1 MRRSEATTAPDS
13 THHLRGA
20 KRRRPDSVDD
30 LLPINYDRRSRLP
43 YMRVAA
49 RRACGGA
56 LAQSTDSQLC
66 TGGGSSLVRCQ
77 YCGALARMG
86 GKETLAHVLVLRT
99 TIAARAIVWA
109 ETLEWRRF
117 FLIYPAF
124 LNARMYE
131 QDFSAL
137 ASRA

>member
-30 LLPINYDRRSRLP
+30 LLPINYDRHSRL
-43 YMRVAA
+43 
-49 RRACGGA
+49 A

-99 TIAARAIVWA
+99 THTLLSRYCVGGDAR
-109 ETLEWRRF
+109 RR
-117 FLIYPAF
+117 
-124 LNARMYE
+124 
-131 QDFSAL
+131 
-137 ASRA
+137 